1 MKTDRQHT
9 ISEVFSSP
17 PEDALAGSRRVIGG
31 WFAQTALLIRWDKI
45 ETPVGPL
52 YLAVT
57 DAGLNRIGFNQPEES
72 FFAQLDPLART
83 ERDPRAVKH
92 AAAQLAEYFAGRRK
106 GFDLTLDWRG
116 VGAFQR
122 RVLEAARNIPLGHT
136 LTYQQVAQAI
146 GKPKSSRAVGQ
157 ALARNPIPV
166 VVPCH
171 RVLAS
176 DGSLHGYAGGLERK
190 ELLLKLEGAI

>member
-1 MKTDRQHT
+1 MKTTDQVGLRDVLG
-9 ISEVFSSP
+9 IP
-17 PEDALAGSRRVIGG
+17 AGGALDESRRAVGS
-31 WFAQTALLIRWDKI
+31 WFAQAAPVIHWDMI
-45 ETPVGPL
+45 ETPIGPL

-57 DAGLNRIGFNQPEES
+57 DAGLSRVGFHQPQAA
-72 FFAQLDPLART
+72 FFALLDPLART
-83 ERDPRAVKH
+83 ERDPGAVKQ
-92 AAAQLAEYFAGRRK
+92 AARQLREYFAGRRTI
-106 GFDLTLDWRG
+106 FDLALDWGR

-122 RVLEAARNIPLGHT
+122 RVLEAALTIPVGKT
-136 LTYQQVAQAI
+136 LSYRQVAQAI

-171 RVLAS
+171 RVLGS

-190 ELLLKLEGAI
+190 AILLRLEGAM